1 MFFYFYI
8 HYFMAKGTIHVT
20 AENIFPIIK
29 KFLYSDKEIFLRE
42 IISNAI
48 DATLK
53 FKKLFQLGE
62 AGEAKEEITET
73 KIEIKINK
81 KEKTLHI
88 IDEGIGMSIKEID
101 KYINKIAFSGAEEFI
116 SKYKDQ
122 EIIGHFGLGFYSAF
136 MVSDK
141 VEIFSKSYIKDI
153 PPAYWC
159 SSGTPIFILE
169 EGNKKERG
177 TEIVLHINKD
187 SKEFLDASRIHM
199 LLKKYCKYM
208 PVPIKFGDSEEK
220 ETKIKDDNIINDPT
234 PVWTK
239 NPLFLKEKDYKD
251 FYSKI
256 FPTELDGPLFW
267 IHLNIEHP
275 FHLTGILYF
284 PKLKNQIEIHKKK
297 IHLYKNQVFVTDN
310 VEGIVPE
317 FLHLLRGIIDSPDIP
332 LNVSRSNLQ
341 ADEAVKKI
349 SGYIIRKVAEK
360 FSSIIN
366 NNRALFEKKWED
378 IKIIIEHGMLSEE
391 KFFRKAND
399 FFLYSTV
406 DGRYFT
412 FDEFTEKIRVTHKN
426 KENNKL
432 IYLYSSNKETQH
444 SYIKI
449 AKDKSYEVLLLDSPL
464 SPHLIQKL
472 EVNHKD
478 IFFTRVDSDT
488 IENLFKREE
497 ITISKLSE
505 NEKEILKKILSKTL
519 DTHKFRLFL
528 ENLES
533 RSFPFII
540 TNPEFMRRMK
550 DMSKT
555 GVSKNTETLPDVYHL
570 KVNINNEFIRKI
582 LKESNPY
589 LQNQMIEKS
598 LYLAMLSKN
607 ILAGE
612 ALSKFVARSFNE
624 LLYHQ

>member
-1 MFFYFYI
+1 
-8 HYFMAKGTIHVT
+8 MAKGTIHVT

-42 IISNAI
+42 IVSNAI

-53 FKKLFQLGE
+53 FKKLSQL
-62 AGEAKEEITET
+62 GEAKEEITDT

-101 KYINKIAFSGAEEFI
+101 KYINKIAFSGAEEFLA
-116 SKYKDQ
+116 KYKDQ

-141 VEIFSKSYIKDI
+141 VEIFSKSYIKEI
-153 PPAYWC
+153 PSAYWR
-159 SSGTPIFILE
+159 SDGTPIFILE

-177 TEIVLHINKD
+177 TEIILHINKD
-187 SKEFLDASRIHM
+187 SKEFLEEAIIHT
-199 LLKKYCKYM
+199 LLKKYCKFM
-208 PVPIKFGDSEEK
+208 PVPIKFGDSEDK
-220 ETKIKDDNIINDPT
+220 ETKIKKDNIINDPT
-234 PVWTK
+234 PAWTK
-239 NPLFLKEKDYKD
+239 NPLSLKEEDYKK

-256 FPTELDGPLFW
+256 FPTELDEPLFW
-267 IHLNIEHP
+267 IHLNIDHP
-275 FHLTGILYF
+275 FNLTGILFF
-284 PKLKNQIEIHKKK
+284 PKIKDQIEIHKKK

-310 VEGIVPE
+310 VEGIMPE

-332 LNVSRSNLQ
+332 LNVSRSNFQ

-349 SGYIIRKVAEK
+349 SAYIIRKVADK
-360 FSSIIN
+360 LFSQIKNDRS
-366 NNRALFEKKWED
+366 LFEKKWEG
-378 IKIIIEHGMLSEE
+378 IKRIIEHGMLSEE
-391 KFFRKAND
+391 KFFKKAND

-426 KENNKL
+426 KENSKI

-444 SYIKI
+444 SYIKT
-449 AKDKSYEVLLLDSPL
+449 AKDNSYEVLLLDSPL
-464 SPHLIQKL
+464 ASHLIQKL

-478 IFFTRVDSDT
+478 IFFTSIDSDT
-488 IENLFKREE
+488 IENLFKKEE
-497 ITISKLSE
+497 ITFSKLSE
-505 NEKEILKKILSKTL
+505 NEKEKLKKILSKTI
-519 DTHKFRLFL
+519 DTHKFSIFL
-528 ENLES
+528 ETLES

-555 GVSKNTETLPDVYHL
+555 GVYKNSETFPDISHL
-570 KVNINNEFIRKI
+570 KVNINNEFIRII
-582 LKESNPY
+582 LKESNPSR
-589 LQNQMIEKS
+589 QQQMIEKS

-607 ILAGE
+607 ILTGE
-612 ALSKFVARSFNE
+612 SLRKFVDRSFNE